1 MTDRN
6 NKRRTGMTGKENE
19 TVTIDRELEYLVQ
32 DYLDSRKKDAT
43 AIMDALPKEDY
54 ESIRILGHNMKG
66 TGGGY
71 GFEAI
76 SELGEEIQKAA
87 LSRDAGTIERLAGE
101 LMDYIGSVVV
111 RYV

>member
-1 MTDRN
+1 
-6 NKRRTGMTGKENE
+6 MTGKENE
-19 TVTIDRELEYLVQ
+19 TVTINRELEYLVP
-32 DYLDSRKKDAT
+32 DYLDSRKKDVA
-43 AIMDALPKEDY
+43 AIMEALPGGNF

-76 SELGEEIQKAA
+76 SDFGEEIQKAA
-87 LSRDAGTIERLAGE
+87 QSRNTGMIERLAGE
-101 LMDYIGSVVV
+101 LMDYIGSVAV